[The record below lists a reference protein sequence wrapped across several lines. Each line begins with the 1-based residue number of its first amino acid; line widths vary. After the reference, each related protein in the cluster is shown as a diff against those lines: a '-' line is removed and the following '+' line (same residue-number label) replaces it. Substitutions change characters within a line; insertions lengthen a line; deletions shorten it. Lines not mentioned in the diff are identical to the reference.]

1 MKSASLRCR
10 IYQVRFSKKILTT
23 CAALFLF
30 SQILFLINI
39 QFPRGQNFDEFHY
52 VPSAKQFLELKENQN
67 WEHPPLAKELM
78 AVGIAVWG
86 DRPIGWRYMST
97 LFASFTLV
105 GMYLWALALFREEK
119 IALWVAILTIVNQL
133 LYVQARIGMLD
144 TFMFAFIVWGMA
156 AFTEAWQPAKSNSK
170 ALPKPVPVNLSKKD
184 RKAAQAKAN
193 QELFSASS
201 STLSLHDMILR
212 TRRLIYLT
220 GICFGF
226 ATACKWFGVIPWALC
241 IALVVG
247 VKLIASW
254 ETQFMRPSP
263 DDWYHSELWIGI
275 ELKDWI
281 VGLVVLPLAAYF
293 ITFFPFLFI
302 NAKDYGF
309 FDIFTT
315 MQAKMWD
322 GQGRVVSSHPYMS
335 TWTDWP
341 LLRRPIWYAFDK
353 EGANNELV
361 RGVLLIGNPIIMFS
375 GLVAVMMCAW
385 GWFRE
390 RRRDAF
396 LILVSYLAFYFS
408 WAVIPRKVSFFYYYY
423 PAGMVLSLALGYV
436 FYHGE
441 KAFEVKSTWP
451 RWVFFGLCLG
461 MFIYFFPISAALQI
475 PADSFRQW
483 MWRMS
488 WI

>member
-1 MKSASLRCR
+1 M
-10 IYQVRFSKKILTT
+10 RFSKKILTT

-39 QFPRGQNFDEFHY
+39 QFPRGQDFDEFHY

-67 WEHPPLAKELM
+67 WEHPPLAKEIM

-97 LFASFTLV
+97 LFASLTLV
-105 GMYLWALALFREEK
+105 GMYLWALALFRDEK
-119 IALWVAILTIVNQL
+119 IALWVALLTIVNQL

-144 TFMFAFIVWGMA
+144 TFMFAFIVWAMA
-156 AFTEAWQPAKSNSK
+156 AFTEAWSPAKIVQKS
-170 ALPKPVPVNLSKKD
+170 SKKS
-184 RKAAQAKAN
+184 AQVLATAPSVHETVLKN
-193 QELFSASS
+193 
-201 STLSLHDMILR
+201 
-212 TRRLIYLT
+212 RRLIYAT
-220 GICFGF
+220 GVLLGL
-226 ATACKWFGVIPWALC
+226 ATACKWFGVIPWAMC
-241 IALVVG
+241 VALVLIIQV
-247 VKLIASW
+247 IASW
-254 ETQFMRPSP
+254 ETQFLRPSP
-263 DDWYHSELWIGI
+263 DDWYHSELWLGV
-275 ELKDWI
+275 EFKDWVI
-281 VGLVVLPLAAYF
+281 GLFLLPLAAYF

-302 NAKDYGF
+302 DAKDYGF

-335 TWTDWP
+335 NWTDWP

-361 RGVLLIGNPIIMFS
+361 RGVLLIGNPVIMFS
-375 GLVAVMMCAW
+375 GLVAVLMCAW
-385 GWFRE
+385 GWLKE

-396 LILVSYLAFYFS
+396 LILMSYIAFYFS
-408 WAVIPRKVSFFYYYY
+408 WAIIPRKVSFFYYYY

-436 FYHGE
+436 FFHGE
-441 KAFEVKSTWP
+441 KAFNVKTPWP
-451 RWVFFGLCLG
+451 RWTFLVICLG